1 MRILL
6 SIKPEFVKKI
16 FSGEKKYEFRKTV
29 FKDASVKKV
38 VIYAC
43 KPVSKIVGEFSI
55 DTIIE
60 DDPKILWKR
69 THDYSGIN
77 ETIFKEYFKGK
88 EKGYA
93 IKVKKCEDYSQ
104 PFSLEK
110 LGIKCAPQSFMYL
123 N

>member
-29 FKDASVKKV
+29 FKDNSVKKV
-38 VIYAC
+38 VIYAS

-60 DDPKILWKR
+60 GDPKMLWKR

-77 ETIFKEYFKGK
+77 EAIFKEYFKGR

-93 IKVKKCEDYSQ
+93 IKVKKYEKYPN

-110 LGIKCAPQSFMYL
+110 IGVKFPPQSFIYL